1 MKLRPRTRRGAVAV
15 ALFAVTSVALTACG
29 GDDETTADGLTK
41 VTVSYSEK
49 VADNLPLW
57 AAEEGG
63 FFKKQGLDVELIN
76 LASDKG
82 FPALL
87 SGQVDIAS
95 IGGTQVV
102 AGSAAG
108 NDVKIL
114 GAATPVLPFELY
126 ADVASGAELKGKK
139 VGYTSKSGSQYVGT
153 VQAIKAA
160 GLKPADVDLVP
171 LGDVSN
177 VNNAL
182 LSGTIDAAATHP
194 PASLKFREAGLDRVV
209 DLAKEETP
217 YMNVSYTT
225 LTSYTKDHAE
235 VLDKFFAALKQGTE
249 VVKSDKARSTEILGS
264 YLGEDNQAA
273 LDDAWNYYTSEVIQD
288 VPLADPKQLEL
299 SVEFLKDSVD
309 GVEDVDLDGL
319 IDSSFVKK
327 AFEVN

>member
-1 MKLRPRTRRGAVAV
+1 MAM
-15 ALFAVTSVALTACG
+15 TACG

-57 AAEEGG
+57 SAVEEGY
-63 FFKKQGLDVELIN
+63 FKDQGLDVKLVN

-102 AGSAAG
+102 SGSAAG

-153 VQAIKAA
+153 VEAIKAA
-160 GLKPADVDLVP
+160 GLKPSDVDLVP

-194 PASLKFREAGLDRVV
+194 PASLKFKEAGLHKIV
-209 DLAKEETP
+209 DLAKEDTP
-217 YMNVSYTT
+217 YINVSYTA
-225 LTSYTKDHAE
+225 LTSYTKDHGD
-235 VLDKFFAALKQGTE
+235 VLDRFFTAIKQGTE
-249 VVKSDKARSTEILGS
+249 FVKKDKAGATKVLGS
-264 YLGEDNQAA
+264 YLGEDDQAA
-273 LDDAWNYYTSEVIQD
+273 LDDAWNYYTAEVIKD
-288 VPLADPKQLEL
+288 VPLAQPDQLEL
-299 SVEFLKDSVD
+299 SAKFLQGSVD
-309 GVEDVDLDGL
+309 NVDDVDLDGL

-327 AFEVN
+327 AFGVS